1 MQRPSPGSLA
11 ARPRARFLAIGE
23 PGVTAFA
30 LITSAALLLLV
41 AYPLALVF
49 AQAVFPQFP
58 LATSGASLDAFQRIW
73 ASNYHLGVI
82 VHSAQVGVGVAIVSV
97 VLAVPAAFLVRRTD
111 MPARG
116 VLDLLMLVPFTSSPF
131 LTAEAWIVLLQR
143 RGYVEQL
150 TGLEASRSEALLY
163 SYPGIVLVMALH
175 LFPLVYFSVAGAV
188 AMIPTSILDAA
199 RTSGAGWRRTGLR
212 IVLPSLLPS
221 ILGGALLVFAAAIAE
236 YGTPAIL
243 GVQARFIVTAV
254 DIANLTSQ
262 HPVDRPLAAAL
273 SVVLLAMTMAA
284 LVAARALVAA
294 TSHQG
299 ARSGSSV
306 TRIPI
311 GYARWG
317 GFVYVALLAIV
328 AGILP
333 WAAVI
338 ATSMLRTVSGGL
350 EWGNLDVQ
358 RLLAL
363 PMQPAAQQALLTSVE
378 LAAVAS
384 TTVAI
389 LGTAIAYLLTRTRV
403 SGRGALDVISMLPS
417 AAPGVVIAVAVIIV
431 WNQPF
436 MPKGIYGSQWVLA
449 IAYAIVFLPYGVRY
463 AVAAM
468 HAVPATLDDAGRTSG
483 AGEVRRFRR
492 LLLPLILPSIVSA
505 WVLAFAIGM
514 RELEN
519 SLIVRP
525 PGTTTVATYM
535 WQNFAQGSV
544 IDGMGMAVVSFA
556 VTCAALVAI
565 RLALG
570 RTDPP
575 LG

>member
-1 MQRPSPGSLA
+1 
-11 ARPRARFLAIGE
+11 
-23 PGVTAFA
+23 
-30 LITSAALLLLV
+30 
-41 AYPLALVF
+41 
-49 AQAVFPQFP
+49 
-58 LATSGASLDAFQRIW
+58 
-73 ASNYHLGVI
+73 
-82 VHSAQVGVGVAIVSV
+82 
-97 VLAVPAAFLVRRTD
+97 
-111 MPARG
+111 
-116 VLDLLMLVPFTSSPF
+116 
-131 LTAEAWIVLLQR
+131 
-143 RGYVEQL
+143 
-150 TGLEASRSEALLY
+150 
-163 SYPGIVLVMALH
+163 
-175 LFPLVYFSVAGAV
+175 
-188 AMIPTSILDAA
+188 
-199 RTSGAGWRRTGLR
+199 
-212 IVLPSLLPS
+212 
-221 ILGGALLVFAAAIAE
+221 
-236 YGTPAIL
+236 
-243 GVQARFIVTAV
+243 
-254 DIANLTSQ
+254 
-262 HPVDRPLAAAL
+262 
-273 SVVLLAMTMAA
+273 
-284 LVAARALVAA
+284 
-294 TSHQG
+294 
-299 ARSGSSV
+299 
-306 TRIPI
+306 
-311 GYARWG
+311 
-317 GFVYVALLAIV
+317 
-328 AGILP
+328 
-333 WAAVI
+333 VI

-350 EWGNLDVQ
+350 EWDNLDIQ

-363 PMQPAAQQALLTSVE
+363 PMQSAAQQALLTSVE

-403 SGRGALDVISMLPS
+403 AGRGALDVISMLPS

-525 PGTTTVATYM
+525 PGTTTVSTYM

-544 IDGMGMAVVSFA
+544 IDGMGMAVVSFI
-556 VTCAALVAI
+556 VTCAALVAV
-565 RLALG
+565 RVALG